1 MDKESFNLKEQKT
14 SNNTK
19 DNDDKQEKNEKD
31 EKNENEKKENL
42 ISDNIGFDNFFT
54 LSEDNQLNNDNINS
68 DNVNEIE
75 NNPQKSN
82 NKKEEIDYK
91 ISIDLSD
98 VNKNKIHNYLNDD
111 LIDAIDKSFDD
122 PKDNQCI
129 TDYSH
134 NENDTNYSQ
143 NNVSNDNDI
152 FSNYTNN
159 FQFYPQNLNS
169 IHNTISF
176 FPKANKKRT
185 NEDNNININ
194 NNNNKMVVNGNN
206 VDEKNKGIKTL
217 VDYFGGNNP
226 LDAPIYIPQK
236 FKSLKFNQKPNNI
249 GENIYNRISEN
260 NSSNINNSDSDK
272 KEEKCKKPF
281 EIREGDW
288 TCEFCYN
295 LNFAFRT
302 KCNRCGLM
310 KDFLNIKNNLCMNSN
325 DNFNNYN
332 NLMQPNIFMGN
343 CPNQN
348 TYQFINN
355 NNFSSNN
362 LFTPNNSNFP

>member
-1 MDKESFNLKEQKT
+1 MDKDSLDLKEPKT
-14 SNNTK
+14 SSDTENNE
-19 DNDDKQEKNEKD
+19 DKEEKNEKD
-31 EKNENEKKENL
+31 EKNEKKEKKDS
-42 ISDNIGFDNFFT
+42 ISDSIAFDKFFI
-54 LSEDNQLNNDNINS
+54 LSEDNQLNNDNTNS
-68 DNVNEIE
+68 DNANELE
-75 NNPQKSN
+75 NNPRKSN

-98 VNKNKIHNYLNDD
+98 VNKNKIHNYLNED

-122 PKDNQCI
+122 PIDNQYI
-129 TDYSH
+129 SDLSH

-143 NNVSNDNDI
+143 NNVSNDNDMY
-152 FSNYTNN
+152 SNYTNN

-194 NNNNKMVVNGNN
+194 SNNKMTINENN

-226 LDAPIYIPQK
+226 LDAPVYIPQK

-249 GENIYNRISEN
+249 GENMNVYNRISEN
-260 NSSNINNSDSDK
+260 NNSNNNSDSDK

-302 KCNRCGLM
+302 KCNRCGLI

-325 DNFNNYN
+325 DNFKNYN
-332 NLMQPNIFMGN
+332 NLMQPNLFIGN
-343 CPNQN
+343 SPNQN

-355 NNFSSNN
+355 NNLSNNN